1 MPNVDEMAPA
11 ATVDLKLGS
20 HSGAST
26 LILTEKEADIE
37 VPLDRP
43 ATDHEALAL
52 PVRSVHGFTVSF
64 TI

>member
-1 MPNVDEMAPA
+1 MPNVDEMALA
-11 ATVDLKLGS
+11 ATVDLKLAS

-26 LILTEKEADIE
+26 LVLAEKEADIE
-37 VPLDRP
+37 VPLDHP
-43 ATDHEALAL
+43 ATEPEALAL